1 MLANN
6 NYKPQQIQSVALKF
20 QKILSLEIE
29 QYTVERLL
37 SNQTATH
44 SSDFW
49 GAYDIF
55 PEDLTC
61 EQCHT
66 EFSMNYDEQK
76 ISVNITNTPTICTLW
91 SQNRLVKNFAQIG
104 NLVDNPFQYT
114 SNSKGYFIFPIN
126 LTTIYNGNHS
136 TNVALYENNTVLDNI
151 AFMDISSWMDKI
163 YFNHKTNTFDHLSC
177 NAKTTNQQLFHE
189 NIGYIYEIGQFL
201 YLNGLSI
208 STENFS

>member
-1 MLANN
+1 MLANS

-20 QKILSLEIE
+20 QKILSL
-29 QYTVERLL
+29 
-37 SNQTATH
+37 
-44 SSDFW
+44 
-49 GAYDIF
+49 
-55 PEDLTC
+55 C

-163 YFNHKTNTFDHLSC
+163 YFN
-177 NAKTTNQQLFHE
+177 
-189 NIGYIYEIGQFL
+189 
-201 YLNGLSI
+201 GLSI